1 MSRIP
6 VRLRL
11 TAAFA
16 VAMVAVLAAAA
27 AFVYQRLETDLDETI
42 DEALVLRAASGA
54 AAAPSEAEE
63 GFVQV
68 YASDG
73 RLVESIGGARAP
85 ALDAAEV
92 DRGARESFFVERE
105 IGGVAATTRM
115 YVAAEGPRRVVAA
128 GQSLEDRDET
138 LSGLVTSFAIGGP
151 IAVVLASLLG
161 YALARA
167 GLAPIEAMRRRARGL
182 SLGRTDELLPV
193 GSARDEVRRLGET
206 LNEMLT
212 RMRASYERERNFVAD
227 ASHELRTPIAVV
239 RTELEAALASGEVGG
254 AAREGLI
261 EALAECDRL
270 GHLAEDLLVLARA
283 AEDGVPVA
291 RTKVD
296 ATRLLESVATRFRGR
311 AAASGRSIAIDVQ
324 PGLELSADELRL
336 RQALG
341 NLIDNALR
349 HGDGDV
355 RLAARAGR
363 DAVEL
368 GVADSGAGF
377 PPSFEARA
385 FERFSRASSMRDEG
399 GAGLGLA
406 LVRAIAEAHG
416 GGAWIAD
423 AGPGASVR
431 ISLPRG

>member
-11 TAAFA
+11 TVAFA
-16 VAMVAVLAAAA
+16 VAMVAVLVAAA
-27 AFVYQRLETDLDETI
+27 AFVYQRLEADLDETI
-42 DEALVLRAASGA
+42 DEALVLRADSGA
-54 AAAPSEAEE
+54 AAAPAEAEE

-73 RLVESIGGARAP
+73 RLLESSGGARGP
-85 ALDAAEV
+85 VLDAAEV
-92 DRGARESFFVERE
+92 DRGARAAFFAERE
-105 IGGVAATTRM
+105 VEGVAATTRM
-115 YVAAEGPRRVVAA
+115 YVSARGPRQVVAV

-161 YALARA
+161 YGLARA
-167 GLAPIEAMRRRARGL
+167 GLTPIEAMRRRARSL
-182 SLGRTDELLPV
+182 SLERTDELLPV

-206 LNEMLT
+206 LNEMLA

-239 RTELEAALASGEVGG
+239 RAELEAALASGEIGG
-254 AAREGLI
+254 AAREGLV

-283 AEDGVPVA
+283 TEDGVPVA
-291 RTKVD
+291 RRQVD
-296 ATRLLESVATRFRGR
+296 ATSLLESLAIRFRAR
-311 AAASGRSIAIDVQ
+311 AAASGRSIAVDAQ
-324 PGLELSADELRL
+324 PGLELSADELRV

-355 RLAARAGR
+355 RLSARTRG
-363 DAVEL
+363 DAVEFE
-368 GVADSGAGF
+368 VADSGAGF
-377 PPSFEARA
+377 SPGFEARA
-385 FERFSRASSMRDEG
+385 FERFSRARSNRDEG

-416 GGAWIAD
+416 GDARIAD

-431 ISLPRG
+431 ISLPRA